1 MARARPIKAR
11 SDFGKAELDL
21 PRILADIGEAAYVW
35 DVASDRLDWTDNARA
50 VLGLPAGVE
59 IDSGARYAALF
70 DVEALTTRRE
80 AVFGSKEP
88 DQGEG
93 VAFEVDY
100 PLTRGGRVQKLWI
113 EDRGRWRAG
122 TDGRPATVA
131 GVVRRLGPRYE
142 ASEKLA
148 GLARFDPLTGQL
160 SRMRLVEVAAA
171 ALASGARMQTATSF
185 VLATIVNL
193 GAINEAYG
201 FDVGDVALVEISRRL
216 RTAMR
221 GGDTLGRHSSSTFGM
236 VLQEC
241 ERSDLEVAARR
252 FAASIHDQP
261 IVTPAGPIAARV
273 AIGAVVAPRHARDV
287 DELVSRAR
295 FALSRAA
302 ETPSA
307 FHIYAP
313 DPEREA
319 ARRANMRLADEL
331 VEALGQR
338 KIRLALQPVFRA
350 SSGEVRWH
358 EALVRIVTA
367 DGSIVSGGPLAS
379 AAEEVGLIHM
389 LDRRVLDLAI
399 THLSRNPEARLAINV
414 SAATTADEAWTE
426 ALENW
431 ARLRPDVAERLLVEI
446 TETAAIADLAVTAR
460 FVRDLKARGIR
471 VAIDDFGTGHSSFRA
486 LKELEVDLV
495 KIDGAFVRDLA
506 SIADSGAFVRALLT
520 LARELGF
527 ETVAE
532 QVESAE
538 AAELLRNWGATYLQG
553 DSLGQ
558 PELV

>member
-1 MARARPIKAR
+1 MARARPIKAQP
-11 SDFGKAELDL
+11 DFEKAKIDL
-21 PRILADIGEAAYVW
+21 FRILADVGEAAYVW

-59 IDSGARYAALF
+59 IGSGVRYAALF

-88 DQGEG
+88 DRGEG

-100 PLTRGGRVQKLWI
+100 PLTRGGRMQKLWI

-122 TDGRPATVA
+122 QDGRPATVV

-160 SRMRLVEVAAA
+160 SRMRLIEVAAA

-201 FDVGDVALVEISRRL
+201 FDVGDIALVEISRRL
-216 RTAMR
+216 RASMR

-241 ERSDLEVAARR
+241 DRSDLEVAARR

-273 AIGAVVAPRHARDV
+273 AVGAVVAPRHARDV

-338 KIRLALQPVFRA
+338 KIRLALQPVFR
-350 SSGEVRWH
+350 STTDEVCWH
-358 EALVRIVTA
+358 EALVRIVAA
-367 DGSIVSGGPLAS
+367 DGSVVSGGPLAS

-460 FVRDLKARGIR
+460 FVRDLKSRGIR

-532 QVESAE
+532 QVESDD
-538 AAELLRNWGATYLQG
+538 AAELLRDWGATYLQG
-553 DSLGQ
+553 DSLGPPQ
-558 PELV
+558 LV